1 MNLTP
6 PFDYLASQILTS
18 LDQDVIYV
26 PLKAHSEDFS
36 EMIQEVISG
45 KLGYKVAGRQERKD
59 PMSGLSLQITMH
71 LRGSDTLGSLG
82 IPQNKTEN

>member
-6 PFDYLASQILTS
+6 LFDYLASQIIPS

-26 PLKAHSEDFS
+26 PLKAHSKDFS

-45 KLGYKVAGRQERKD
+45 KLGYKVG
-59 PMSGLSLQITMH
+59 
-71 LRGSDTLGSLG
+71 
-82 IPQNKTEN
+82 